1 MDAKEQEFLKRLREM
16 FRLEAEE
23 HLRALSAGL
32 IELEKTTESSKSM
45 VIIETV
51 FREAHSLKGAARSV
65 NLKEIESICQPMESA
80 FAAMKRQELNQSPAL
95 FDLFH
100 QTLHA
105 LTQLVSGMEAER
117 TSIDRA
123 RLRDLTRQLNEAV
136 QGSTHPNG
144 EPAATN
150 RLIETT
156 DPTIEP
162 HAQPKPEVQIQKG
175 SSLKEKPAGLSPT
188 GESALSDTV
197 RISIS
202 KLDPLLLQ
210 AEEMIQAKLAAAQ
223 RTADL
228 REIEQELISL
238 RTESSHWENQRFAQ
252 RQNLPDLIN
261 ERLDAL
267 TGKVAT
273 VSKSIEQDQR
283 VLKHMVDDHLEAM
296 KQVLMLPGLT
306 LVEGFPRFVRN
317 LARSQGKDIDLVI
330 HGAEIEID
338 KRILEEIKDP
348 LIHLLRNSVDHGI
361 EKPEVRV
368 LQQKPARGT
377 ITLSF
382 STKTSRQVEI
392 LVSDDGVG
400 IDVERVRK
408 AAILSGLIEPDAAGN
423 LDAHEIMALIFES
436 GFSTNEIITDISGR
450 GLGLA
455 IVREKVEKLGGQ
467 VSVNAH
473 PGIGT
478 IFILQLPLTLATFR
492 GILIR
497 TRLQQ
502 FILPTAQVERVLRV
516 RQNEI
521 QTIENRETIQ
531 MDGQVLSM
539 VRLGEV
545 LGISSGSNN
554 LKRQESAGE
563 YVTLLILASSRSRI
577 AVQVDEVISEEEVL
591 VKGLGKQ
598 LSRVLNIS
606 GATVLGAGKVV
617 PVINVADLMA
627 SALRPGVVFG
637 VSPAAVETPVK
648 VRRILV
654 AEDSITAR
662 TLLKSILEAAG
673 CQVTTAVDGMD
684 AFTRLRSGNFD
695 LVVSDVDM
703 PRLSGFELTT
713 KMREDKK
720 LREIPVVLV
729 TSLESSQD
737 RERGIEAGAN
747 AYIVK
752 SSFDQSNLLEVVR
765 GLL

>member
-1 MDAKEQEFLKRLREM
+1 
-16 FRLEAEE
+16 
-23 HLRALSAGL
+23 
-32 IELEKTTESSKSM
+32 
-45 VIIETV
+45 
-51 FREAHSLKGAARSV
+51 
-65 NLKEIESICQPMESA
+65 
-80 FAAMKRQELNQSPAL
+80 
-95 FDLFH
+95 
-100 QTLHA
+100 
-105 LTQLVSGMEAER
+105 
-117 TSIDRA
+117 
-123 RLRDLTRQLNEAV
+123 
-136 QGSTHPNG
+136 
-144 EPAATN
+144 
-150 RLIETT
+150 
-156 DPTIEP
+156 
-162 HAQPKPEVQIQKG
+162 
-175 SSLKEKPAGLSPT
+175 
-188 GESALSDTV
+188 
-197 RISIS
+197 
-202 KLDPLLLQ
+202 
-210 AEEMIQAKLAAAQ
+210 
-223 RTADL
+223 
-228 REIEQELISL
+228 
-238 RTESSHWENQRFAQ
+238 
-252 RQNLPDLIN
+252 
-261 ERLDAL
+261 
-267 TGKVAT
+267 
-273 VSKSIEQDQR
+273 
-283 VLKHMVDDHLEAM
+283 
-296 KQVLMLPGLT
+296 
-306 LVEGFPRFVRN
+306 
-317 LARSQGKDIDLVI
+317 
-330 HGAEIEID
+330 
-338 KRILEEIKDP
+338 
-348 LIHLLRNSVDHGI
+348 
-361 EKPEVRV
+361 
-368 LQQKPARGT
+368 
-377 ITLSF
+377 
-382 STKTSRQVEI
+382 
-392 LVSDDGVG
+392 
-400 IDVERVRK
+400 
-408 AAILSGLIEPDAAGN
+408 
-423 LDAHEIMALIFES
+423 
-436 GFSTNEIITDISGR
+436 
-450 GLGLA
+450 
-455 IVREKVEKLGGQ
+455 
-467 VSVNAH
+467 
-473 PGIGT
+473 
-478 IFILQLPLTLATFR
+478 
-492 GILIR
+492 
-497 TRLQQ
+497 LQQ

-545 LGISSGSNN
+545 LGISTGSNN
-554 LKRQESAGE
+554 LKRLESAGE

-598 LSRVLNIS
+598 LSRILNIS

-729 TSLESSQD
+729 TSLESHQD